1 MLRLMARAIGYVR
14 VSTTEQSESGLG
26 LEAQRQAIRA
36 EAERQGWELVAIHED
51 AGASGK
57 AMSGRTGLQ
66 NALQAVREQGDGV
79 LVVAK
84 LDRLSRSMVDFAKL
98 MQVSQRQGWGLVAL
112 DLGVDTSTP
121 SGEMMAN
128 VTATFAQFERR
139 LIGQRTK
146 EALAE
151 KKRQGVKL
159 GRPTVTSPETVA
171 QVQAM
176 RGEGLS
182 LQKIADALNDS
193 GVPTSQG
200 GSKWY
205 PSTVS
210 AVLKAAEAASRALT

>member
-1 MLRLMARAIGYVR
+1 MATAIGYVR

-176 RGEGLS
+176 REEGLS
-182 LQKIADALNDS
+182 LQKIADVLNDS

-200 GSKWY
+200 GAKWY

-210 AVLKAAEAASRALT
+210 ALLKANITRADVSTQH

>member
-1 MLRLMARAIGYVR
+1 M
-14 VSTTEQSESGLG
+14 G

-36 EAERQGWELVAIHED
+36 EAERQGWQLIAIHED

-57 AMSGRTGLQ
+57 AMRGRGGLQ
-66 NALQAVREQGDGV
+66 QALTAVRELGDGV

-84 LDRLSRSMVDFAKL
+84 LDRLSRSMKDFANL
-98 MQVSQRQGWGLVAL
+98 MAVSQQQGWGLVAL

-146 EALAE
+146 EALAI
-151 KKRQGVKL
+151 KRAEGVQL
-159 GRPTVTSPETVA
+159 GRPIVTTVGTTNLVKRLHSEGRSL
-171 QVQAM
+171 
-176 RGEGLS
+176 RG
-182 LQKIADALNDS
+182 IASHLNDA

-200 GSKWY
+200 GKQWHA
-205 PSTVS
+205 STVS
-210 AVLKAAEAASRALT
+210 ALLKRTGG

>member
-1 MLRLMARAIGYVR
+1 MATAIGYVR
-14 VSTTEQSESGLG
+14 VSTSEQAESGLG

-36 EAERQGWELVAIHED
+36 EAERQGWQLIAIHED

-57 AMSGRTGLQ
+57 AMSGRDGLQ
-66 NALQAVREQGDGV
+66 QALTAVRELGDGV

-84 LDRLSRSMVDFAKL
+84 LDRLSRSMKDFANL
-98 MQVSQRQGWGLVAL
+98 MAVSQQQGWGLVAL

-146 EALAE
+146 EALAV
-151 KKRQGVKL
+151 KRAEGVRL
-159 GRPTVTSPETVA
+159 GRPVLTTRKTANLVGRLHTQGKSLRAIAAHLNET
-171 QVQAM
+171 
-176 RGEGLS
+176 
-182 LQKIADALNDS
+182 

-200 GSKWY
+200 GRQWHA
-205 PSTVS
+205 STVS
-210 AVLKAAEAASRALT
+210 ALLKRSTSG